1 MAAGLAAL
9 VVLIAAVA
17 IRAATES
24 VPAARAVIR
33 LASTVRLPGPAPV
46 LAWPA
51 TGQAA
56 LAGPTGP
63 PIGSFGA
70 QRPVPIASLAKV
82 MTAYLILQ
90 DHPLDSRS
98 DGFTM
103 TITAA
108 EAAELP
114 RRIAGNQSV
123 VSVHA
128 GQELTERA
136 ALEALLLPSA
146 DNIADDL
153 AAFDSG
159 SLTAFVA
166 RMNST
171 ASTLGMSSTHFADA
185 SGVDSATVSDASD
198 LIALAR
204 AAMGVPAFAGIV
216 ALPSATVPGL
226 GKLRNYNTLVGTDG
240 FTGVKTGS
248 TISAGQALM
257 FSATRSVAGTSVP
270 VVGVVLEQHGSGVVG
285 GALAAAKTL
294 VDSYYPQLQRRTV
307 LPAGAPV
314 ATVTRVSRSATL
326 STTGP
331 LQVLALPGATVD
343 MSVSVGQPRPGWRS
357 ATVQAKGS
365 FGRSQV
371 GTNAWRVP
379 SAGAGWRLSHLL

>member
-1 MAAGLAAL
+1 ML
-9 VVLIAAVA
+9 VAAVA
-17 IRAATES
+17 IRAGTES

-33 LASTVRLPGPAPV
+33 LASTVRLTGPSPV

-51 TGQAA
+51 TGEAA

-63 PIGSFGA
+63 LIGSSGP
-70 QRPVPIASLAKV
+70 QHPVPIASVAKV
-82 MTAYLILQ
+82 MTAYLILK
-90 DHPLDSRS
+90 DHPLTTGS

-123 VSVHA
+123 VAVRA
-128 GQELTERA
+128 GQALTERA

-171 ASTLGMSSTHFADA
+171 ASALGMGSTHFADA
-185 SGVDSATVSDASD
+185 SGVDSATVSNALD
-198 LIALAR
+198 LISLAR
-204 AAMGVPAFAGIV
+204 AAMAIPTFAGIV
-216 ALPSATVPGL
+216 ALPSVTVPGL
-226 GKLRNYNTLVGTDG
+226 GKLHNYNTLVGTDG

-270 VVGVVLEQHGSGVVG
+270 VLGVVLEQHGSGVAG

-307 LPAGAPV
+307 LPAGTAV
-314 ATVTRVSRSATL
+314 ATVTRVGRSATL
-326 STTGP
+326 TTTGS
-331 LQVLALPGATVD
+331 LQVLALPGATVEL
-343 MSVSVGQPRPGWRS
+343 SVSVGQPRPGWRS
-357 ATVQAKGS
+357 ATVQAEGP
-365 FGRSQV
+365 FGRSQI
-371 GTNAWRVP
+371 GTDAWRVP
-379 SAGAGWRLSHLL
+379 SAGVGWRLSHLL